1 MSAND
6 TPNYEGCQYIGPD
19 QDPAKHWPIKT
30 CGCPKLPGLNY
41 CDVHYSQ
48 MYQKGTAYRRRL
60 KDIRRAENIRQWES
74 LFNEAV
80 AELEAE
86 GFDFDSVPVDMQ
98 EIDAE
103 LL

>member
-1 MSAND
+1 MTND
-6 TPNYEGCQYIGPD
+6 TPNYEGCQHIGAD
-19 QDPAKHWPIKT
+19 QDPAIHWPIRY
-30 CGCPKLPGLNY
+30 CGCACLPGLPY
-41 CDVHYSQ
+41 CDEHYSQ

-86 GFDFDSVPVDMQ
+86 GFDFDTVPPDMTEVDA
-98 EIDAE
+98 D

>member
-1 MSAND
+1 
-6 TPNYEGCQYIGPD
+6 
-19 QDPAKHWPIKT
+19 
-30 CGCPKLPGLNY
+30 
-41 CDVHYSQ
+41 
-48 MYQKGTAYRRRL
+48 L